1 MKSHPLPIVTPAR
14 RPVPRTTRPATLV
27 LQVLA
32 CIALGAAGVAAC
44 IALIE
49 LTPNL

>member
-1 MKSHPLPIVTPAR
+1 MKPHHLPIVIPAR

-49 LTPNL
+49 LTPKL